1 MNFEAQLSGGRQQL
15 NRLWT
20 EQLYKEYE
28 SVCYHHKLLIGRP
41 VLRVDRL
48 SGRWGLWDPVAR
60 TIRIASQLI
69 EGYDWDVVIEIL
81 KHEMAHQMVTDFF
94 GQDEAHGPCFSR
106 ACQRLGVSDWASRC
120 EVDLAMRISHWKDRA
135 LSEPEERLLKKV
147 EKLLSL
153 ATSSN
158 EHEALLAM
166 QRVRELYAKHN
177 LDRLR
182 ERRESGMVYLLLQPK
197 RKRIERYESMIG
209 SILCEHFSVK
219 VIYSSLYDPKD
230 LCEYKVIELL
240 GARENVLMAE
250 YVYQFLWDK
259 IHHLWEQY
267 RQEARKG
274 GRSKRSYLLGV
285 LWGFRERLN
294 KAKKEDR
301 AAARSNPRG
310 ERRLTQ
316 QLVAQE
322 DRRLQ
327 EFVSR
332 RHPRLVTRRS
342 GGHLY
347 DGHSYSAGIEQGL
360 KLTLNKPISQKGGNR
375 GLLLDS

>member
-1 MNFEAQLSGGRQQL
+1 MNFEDQLRGGRQQFT
-15 NRLWT
+15 RLWT

-28 SVCYHHKLLIGRP
+28 SICYLHKLKMGRP
-41 VLRVDRL
+41 VLRIDTL
-48 SGRWGLWDPVAR
+48 TSRWGLWDPVTR
-60 TIRIASQLI
+60 TITIASQLI
-69 EGYDWDVVIEIL
+69 ESYNWDVVIEIL
-81 KHEMAHQMVTDFF
+81 KHEMAHQMVTDLF
-94 GQDEAHGPCFSR
+94 GQDEAHGPCFSQ

-120 EVDLAMRISHWKDRA
+120 EIDLATKITHWKDRA
-135 LSEPEERLLKKV
+135 LGEPEERLLKKV

-182 ERRESGMVYLLLQPK
+182 ERRDSGMVYLLLQPK
-197 RKRIERYESMIG
+197 RKRIERHESLIG
-209 SILCEHFSVK
+209 SILSEHFSVK

-250 YVYQFLWDK
+250 YVYHFLWDK
-259 IHHLWEQY
+259 IHQLWDQY
-267 RQEARKG
+267 RQKTRKG
-274 GRSKRSYLLGV
+274 GRSKHSYLLGV
-285 LWGFRERLN
+285 LWGFRERLDR
-294 KAKKEDR
+294 AKKGDR
-301 AAARSNPRG
+301 AAAQSNPRG

-327 EFVSR
+327 AFVSR

-342 GGHLY
+342 GGRLS
-347 DGHSYSAGIEQGL
+347 DGCSYSAGIEQGL
-360 KLTLNKPISQKGGNR
+360 KLTLNKPISQNGGNR

>member
-1 MNFEAQLSGGRQQL
+1 MKI
-15 NRLWT
+15 T
-20 EQLYKEYE
+20 
-28 SVCYHHKLLIGRP
+28 
-41 VLRVDRL
+41 
-48 SGRWGLWDPVAR
+48 
-60 TIRIASQLI
+60 
-69 EGYDWDVVIEIL
+69 
-81 KHEMAHQMVTDFF
+81 
-94 GQDEAHGPCFSR
+94 
-106 ACQRLGVSDWASRC
+106 
-120 EVDLAMRISHWKDRA
+120 HWKDRA
-135 LSEPEERLLKKV
+135 LSEIEERLLKKV

-182 ERRESGMVYLLLQPK
+182 EKRESGMVYLLLQPK
-197 RKRIERYESMIG
+197 RKRIERHESLIG
-209 SILCEHFSVK
+209 SILAEHFSVK
-219 VIYSSLYDPKD
+219 VIYSSLYDAKD

-250 YVYQFLWDK
+250 YVYHFLWDK
-259 IHHLWEQY
+259 IHQLWEQY
-267 RQEARKG
+267 RQKTRKG

-294 KAKKEDR
+294 KGKEADQ
-301 AAARSNPRG
+301 AAAQSYPRR
-310 ERRLTQ
+310 ERRLAQ
-316 QLVAQE
+316 QLVTQE

-327 EFVSR
+327 AFVSR
-332 RHPRLVTRRS
+332 RHPRLITRRS
-342 GGHLY
+342 GRGLY

-360 KLTLNKPISQKGGNR
+360 KLTLSKPISQTGGSR